1 MDCTIKGT
9 AFRRNNDQPL
19 RLDRGQFQVRKER
32 VQSLHKG
39 MIPLTESEEEIKE
52 LLFDDSVPEVERMER
67 NIRSDN
73 FLRKT
78 AVG

>member
-1 MDCTIKGT
+1 
-9 AFRRNNDQPL
+9 
-19 RLDRGQFQVRKER
+19 
-32 VQSLHKG
+32 